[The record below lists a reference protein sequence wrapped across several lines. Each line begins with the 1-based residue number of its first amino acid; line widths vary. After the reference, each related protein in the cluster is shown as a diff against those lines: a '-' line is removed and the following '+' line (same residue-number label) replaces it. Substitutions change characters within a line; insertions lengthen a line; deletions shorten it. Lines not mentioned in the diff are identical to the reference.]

1 MSFELPTELIDKIME
16 EVKEPIHKKL
26 LKLDLF
32 DLTCLKLEL
41 NRIYDM
47 KCSHKREE
55 LIKYKNCV
63 VNINDLLYRIEYIN
77 KRDIR
82 CNPVIMIDHMKEL
95 YEEQNGKKDNTHDD
109 MDLSNY
115 CYTIREDKK
124 NNIKYRI
131 IYQYMIW
138 IKYEDIKKI
147 ELVYDIP
154 LDVFN
159 WNRGIKD

>member
-16 EVKEPIHKKL
+16 EAKEPIHKKL

-47 KCSHKREE
+47 KCSYKKEGLR
-55 LIKYKNCV
+55 KYKDCI
-63 VNINDLLYRIEYIN
+63 VNINEDLYLVQYIN

-82 CNPVIMIDHMKEL
+82 VCAILEGDTSAHRE
-95 YEEQNGKKDNTHDD
+95 
-109 MDLSNY
+109 
-115 CYTIREDKK
+115 IRIIEGSRYKVEDKK
-124 NNIKYRI
+124 NNVMYSVYYQDY
-131 IYQYMIW
+131 IYLRF
-138 IKYEDIKKI
+138 ENIKKI

-154 LDVFN
+154 LNIFN